1 MPQELALQ
9 AGEIVLQTDD
19 NFQKIGWIVATFLK
33 IVRIFLN
40 QDVLGYNLRSGYVPR
55 NKNAPHPRFRK
66 IRHKIRK

>member
-9 AGEIVLQTDD
+9 AGEIVLQTDG

-40 QDVLGYNLRSGYVPR
+40 QDVLGYN
-55 NKNAPHPRFRK
+55 
-66 IRHKIRK
+66 